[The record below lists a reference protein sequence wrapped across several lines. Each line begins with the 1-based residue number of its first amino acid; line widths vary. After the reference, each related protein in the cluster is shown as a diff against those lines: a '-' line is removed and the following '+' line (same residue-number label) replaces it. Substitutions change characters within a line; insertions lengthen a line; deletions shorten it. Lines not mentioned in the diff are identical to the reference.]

1 MLASTSHRR
10 EQLAA
15 LQLPGTIWFGSVP
28 VEAPRR
34 IPTGIA
40 AVDTLLGG
48 GLPRGGLSEIA
59 GAPSSGRT
67 ALMHA
72 ALAAAT
78 GRGEVVALVDLP
90 DALHP
95 PALHDAGAVLGR
107 VLWVRPPSLQISLKC
122 TDLLLAAGGFGVVAL
137 DLSGAP
143 TQRLPLHVWPRL
155 VRRARQSRT
164 ALILLVHHRVAGSFA
179 TVSLTLANQRTRWT
193 AAPWRLFDGIT
204 TAVAV
209 GRIGGAAMNDEQ

>member
-1 MLASTSHRR
+1 V
-10 EQLAA
+10 
-15 LQLPGTIWFGSVP
+15 WFGSVP
-28 VEAPRR
+28 VESLARTE
-34 IPTGIA
+34 TGIT
-40 AVDTLLGG
+40 AVDAPLGG

-78 GRGEVVALVDLP
+78 RRGEVVALVDLP

-95 PALHDAGAVLGR
+95 PSLGDAGADLGR

-122 TDLLLAAGGFGVVAL
+122 TDLLLAAGGFAIVAL
-137 DLSGAP
+137 DLSGAA

-155 VRRARQSRT
+155 ARRAKQSRT
-164 ALILLVHHRVAGSFA
+164 ALLVLVHHHAAGSFA
-179 TVSLTLANQRTRWT
+179 AVSLSLTNQGTRWT
-193 AAPWRLFDGIT
+193 PPPWRLFDGLT
-204 TAVAV
+204 TQIRTE
-209 GRIGGAAMNDEQ
+209 GRGLFRTEGRGLRTERFGR